1 MKIAI
6 ITFFDNGNYGSELQ
20 TLAMNDYL
28 NAKGHVTVFCKVKSS
43 NKIIRAIELLY
54 DKVLLKWYKITDKE
68 KRQYLT
74 DRAKNLSSQ
83 RNIPPKLRQYIH
95 SFVNSHISFG
105 CISRLLL
112 FRKERFDAYICGSD
126 QIWSALKMPLLP
138 LNFLYG
144 IDKKKR

>member
-68 KRQYLT
+68 R
-74 DRAKNLSSQ
+74 D
-83 RNIPPKLRQYIH
+83 NILQTELKIYPL
-95 SFVNSHISFG
+95 
-105 CISRLLL
+105 
-112 FRKERFDAYICGSD
+112 KEIYH
-126 QIWSALKMPLLP
+126 
-138 LNFLYG
+138 LN
-144 IDKKKR
+144 